1 MEERKVNYGELKHN
15 KLIGKGSEARVY
27 LKDNMAIKAFNQ
39 NGMKKEE
46 MDNKINKIK
55 ELSKMDMD
63 NFLLPKELVY
73 TFKNKFIGYSMDYVE
88 ALMDMDD
95 LMQSKNYTLDKKI
108 EMLKKLENNIKCAHK
123 NDIVLVDDFFWNFLV
138 TEDNTIYMVDT
149 DSYKVKQYKNDFEPH
164 YYYDFYSK
172 EISKNIDANLDKFQI
187 GVHVLSYLTDH
198 QFNKEELLKYPTNY
212 LTRYIKSLD
221 MPNEIKDFFY
231 ELTSPSKEKKYIDNN
246 LDNLSSSKSF
256 LKKY

>member
-46 MDNKINKIK
+46 MNNKINKIK
-55 ELSKMDMD
+55 ELSKMNMD

-73 TFKNKFIGYSMDYVE
+73 TFKNKFVGYSMDYVN
-88 ALMDMDD
+88 ALMDMHD
-95 LMQSKNYTLDKKI
+95 LMKSKEYTLDKKI
-108 EMLKKLENNIKCAHK
+108 EMLKKLETNIKCAHK

-138 TEDNTIYMVDT
+138 TEDDTIYMVDT

-172 EISKNIDANLDKFQI
+172 EISENIDANLDKFQI
-187 GVHVLSYLTDH
+187 GVHVLSYLTDN
-198 QFNKEELLKYPTNY
+198 QFDKEELLKYPTNY